1 MYKIIL
7 LMSKLPVTKAKRMF
21 SIFLPLLI
29 AAALAPSA
37 LPARTAREGSYYTG
51 KYPDLFVQLL
61 GKTHARVKTKIDE
74 AFQQLFFGN
83 DSTQRVYYPVGR
95 DMGYVEDIA
104 NHDVRTEGMSYGM
117 MIAVQMNRKDV
128 FDRIW
133 KWAETYMQF
142 KEGPHKGFFA
152 WHCRPDGTVLSSS
165 AASDGEQWFTMALF
179 LASARWGNGKGIYD
193 YRKQAQDILN
203 TMLHKES
210 EPHHGMVTDMFN
222 KRKKLVV
229 FVPNTGADRFT
240 DPSYQLPAYYEL
252 WARWADRDNRFW
264 YGAASASRKF
274 LASAADPVTGL
285 CPDYS
290 QFDGKPV
297 KWPSGGHQNFRYDA
311 WRVGMNVAVDHVW
324 FGQDPWEVTE
334 CNRLLKFF
342 HSQGMNTYGDQYSIS
357 GKELSSERGFGLI
370 AMNAVAALASTNRNR
385 KEFVQA
391 LWDMKIPSGEYRY
404 YGGMLYMLA
413 MLQVSGNF
421 RIYVPEQVMK

>member
-1 MYKIIL
+1 MKL
-7 LMSKLPVTKAKRMF
+7 LPVTRTGRATLF
-21 SIFLPLLI
+21 YLVLLLTINFASAPLY
-29 AAALAPSA
+29 
-37 LPARTAREGSYYTG
+37 ARTAGSGAYFTG

-61 GKTHARVKTKIDE
+61 GKTKSRVNAKVSE
-74 AFQQLFFGN
+74 AFHQLFFGN

-117 MIAVQMNRKDV
+117 MIAVQMNRRDV

-133 KWAETYMQF
+133 KWAKTYMQF
-142 KEGPHKGFFA
+142 KEGPHKGYFA
-152 WHCRPDGTVLSSS
+152 WHCKPDGAVLSPS

-193 YRKQAQDILN
+193 YGEQARDILN

-210 EPHHGMVTDMFN
+210 EPDHGKVTDMFN
-222 KRKKLVV
+222 RKKKLVV
-229 FVPNTGADRFT
+229 FVPNTQADRFT

-252 WARWADRDNRFW
+252 WARWAHRDNRFW
-264 YGAASASRKF
+264 YEAAAASRKY
-274 LASAADPVTGL
+274 LARAANPVTGL

-290 QFDGKPV
+290 QFDGSPV
-297 KWPSGGHQNFRYDA
+297 KWGFGGHQDFRYDA
-311 WRVGMNVAVDHVW
+311 WRVGMNIAVDHVW
-324 FGQDPWEVTE
+324 FGQDRWEVQE
-334 CNRLLKFF
+334 CNRLLNFF
-342 HSQGMNTYGDQYSIS
+342 HSQGMNTYGDQYTVD

-370 AMNAVAALASTNRNR
+370 AMNAVAALASTGKNR
-385 KEFVQA
+385 KEFVRQ
-391 LWDMKIPSGEYRY
+391 LWDMKVPEGKYRY

-421 RIYVPEQVMK
+421 RIYIPAGNMK